1 MDLNERKIVVDLE
14 TLSTHSNACIV
25 SIGAVLI
32 ENLEIVDREKNH
44 LLEAMQLIVKTG
56 VGPKK
61 QIPSSGC
68 SIKWK

>member
-1 MDLNERKIVVDLE
+1 MK
-14 TLSTHSNACIV
+14 
-25 SIGAVLI
+25 
-32 ENLEIVDREKNH
+32 NLEIVDRKNH

>member
-1 MDLNERKIVVDLE
+1 MFAFQSKKKHVLKKKQKFKENTFLLKKI
-14 TLSTHSNACIV
+14 N
-25 SIGAVLI
+25 
-32 ENLEIVDREKNH
+32 REKNH